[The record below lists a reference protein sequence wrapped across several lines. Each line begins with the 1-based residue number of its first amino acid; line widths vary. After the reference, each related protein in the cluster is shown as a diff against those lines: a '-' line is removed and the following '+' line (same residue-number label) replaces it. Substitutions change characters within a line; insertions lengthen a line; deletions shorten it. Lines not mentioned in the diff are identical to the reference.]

1 MKSIFQLRFLGPVQI
16 ERDGE
21 PVRGFESRKALALL
35 AYLAVEGQPVP
46 RERLVDLFWEDKT
59 EAQGRNNLN
68 WVLHRLSTHLPG
80 CLQADRHTVQF
91 LGEGAECTYWL
102 DLDSFEELEAQSDPA
117 SLAAAVELY
126 RGEFLEGLYLKGCP
140 EFELWQVRERE
151 RWRRRAAG
159 VLNQLVVH
167 YGRQGEVEQGLRF
180 VRHLLELEPW
190 REEAHR
196 GVMRLLALD
205 GQRSA
210 ALAQYE
216 TCRRMLDEEL
226 GVEPSEATERLYTQ
240 IQAGELELP
249 ALVLGLELP
258 PQPPAPGEP
267 PFKGLEFFDVADA
280 DLFFGREALTARL
293 VQRLHASPGNENRER
308 FLAVVGTSGSGKS
321 SLVRAGLVA
330 ALQRG
335 VPLADGTSL
344 PEGSHLWPVVI
355 ITPTASPLESLAV
368 GLTRDV
374 ESVTAAATLMDD
386 LARDARSLHLHVRRM
401 LSPNRSDR
409 RLLLVVDQFEELFTQ
424 CRDPAQRRAFIDNLL
439 TAASVSSPGR
449 KRGRMTVRPSS
460 SSPCAPTFTTTAPSS
475 RICAWRWRTTR
486 STSGR

>member
-80 CLQADRHTVQF
+80 CLQADRHTIQF
-91 LGEGAECTYWL
+91 LGEAEKCTYWL

-216 TCRRMLDEEL
+216 TCRRMLAEEL

-293 VQRLHASPGNENRER
+293 VQRLHASLGMRIGNASWPSSVPPAAANRRWCGPGWSRPCSVPFPWPTVR
-308 FLAVVGTSGSGKS
+308 HCPRAAACGRWS
-321 SLVRAGLVA
+321 S
-330 ALQRG
+330 
-335 VPLADGTSL
+335 
-344 PEGSHLWPVVI
+344 SHPPPAHW
-355 ITPTASPLESLAV
+355 SLAV
-368 GLTRDV
+368 GLTRNV

-401 LSPNRSDR
+401 LSPDRSIAACSSWINSR
-409 RLLLVVDQFEELFTQ
+409 SCSPSAATQ
-424 CRDPAQRRAFIDNLL
+424 PSAEPSLITC
-439 TAASVSSPGR
+439 SPPPVFPLPGGR
-449 KRGRMTVRPSS
+449 VTG
-460 SSPCAPTFTTTAPSS
+460 
-475 RICAWRWRTTR
+475 
-486 STSGR
+486 